1 MLINQKIDRYI
12 VGLFATSTFYY
23 GIRLFLKLN
32 WLDSTQGTIYVILS
46 ILLLIFSIRNRK
58 NIFQF
63 YLGILG
69 IGLIAKTIFTF
80 IRLNWI
86 EGIFTLLAA
95 LLVIFISIGESGEKV
110 E

>member
-1 MLINQKIDRYI
+1 MFINQKIDRYI
-12 VGLFATSTFYY
+12 VGLFAISTFYY

-63 YLGILG
+63 WLFIEG
-69 IGLIAKTIFTF
+69 IGLIARAIFTF
-80 IRLNWI
+80 IKLNWI
-86 EGIFTLLAA
+86 EGIFSLLVA
-95 LLVIFISIGESGEKV
+95 LLLLFIAIGESGEKV
-110 E
+110 V